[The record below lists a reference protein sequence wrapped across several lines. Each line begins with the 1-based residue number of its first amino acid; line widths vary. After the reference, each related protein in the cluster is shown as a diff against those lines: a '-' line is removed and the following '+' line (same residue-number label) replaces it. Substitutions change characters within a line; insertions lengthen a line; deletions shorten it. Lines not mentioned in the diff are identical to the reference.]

1 MKIKKFFSR
10 LMACITALSFILG
23 LIIFVSVLKAN
34 KGEVPSVFGFSVLR
48 LQTGSMEPEYKIGSI
63 IIAKKTDPND
73 LKKGDVI
80 SFYSTNK
87 DISDRVN
94 THRIVEVNR
103 LQSGM
108 KEFVTKGDA
117 NPDADNDP
125 VLSTRVIGKVV
136 FDLGVFSGSVLG
148 ILQNP
153 KVIFFLIIVPLI
165 IITFMEAV
173 NLVNLF
179 MNKDRTEEE
188 NANESADKKED

>member
-1 MKIKKFFSR
+1 MKIKKIFSR
-10 LMACITALSFILG
+10 IMAAITALSFIFG
-23 LIIFVSVLKAN
+23 LTIFISVLRAN

-48 LQTGSMEPEYKIGSI
+48 IQTGSMEPEYKTGSVI
-63 IIAKKTDPND
+63 VAKKTDADD
-73 LKKGDVI
+73 LKVGDVI

-87 DISDRVN
+87 DIAHKVN

-117 NPDADNDP
+117 NSEKDEDP
-125 VLSTRVIGKVV
+125 VLSTRVIGKVI
-136 FDLGVFSGSVLG
+136 FDFGVFSGSLIG

-179 MNKDRTEEE
+179 MDRNKTEEE
-188 NANESADKKED
+188 DADENAGKRKD